1 MVRRP
6 CAAVPGPG
14 RRSGGMLLGQFL
26 QVVRHGQVGN
36 GLAQFLQRV
45 RGIFLLIVLHQ
56 AADMSQPRLDLFVA
70 QGRLRLGGF
79 LRGRLGLGGA
89 RR

>member
-1 MVRRP
+1 
-6 CAAVPGPG
+6 
-14 RRSGGMLLGQFL
+14 
-26 QVVRHGQVGN
+26 
-36 GLAQFLQRV
+36 
-45 RGIFLLIVLHQ
+45 
-56 AADMSQPRLDLFVA
+56 MSQPRLDLFVA